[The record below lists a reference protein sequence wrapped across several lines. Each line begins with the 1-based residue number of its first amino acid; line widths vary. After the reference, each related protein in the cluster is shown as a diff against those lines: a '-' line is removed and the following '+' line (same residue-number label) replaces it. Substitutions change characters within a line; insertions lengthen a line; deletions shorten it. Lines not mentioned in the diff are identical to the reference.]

1 MYMLFS
7 HFHSKVNTVI
17 SKNIITVS
25 FMRVCFVQKLYF
37 LYMYVVF
44 CISKHSKVEFSS
56 TIVKPV

>member
-37 LYMYVVF
+37 LFVVF

>member
-37 LYMYVVF
+37 LSVVF

>member
-25 FMRVCFVQKLYF
+25 FMRVYFVQKLYF
-37 LYMYVVF
+37 LYVVF